1 VLRDA
6 VDLFERKI
14 QLMERK
20 GYFEGFEHRRDAVD
34 RLLPTIRAAADPITR
49 ELYLS
54 LASERTKISKEV
66 LQRELAERAIRPS
79 AGSDA
84 GRPPTQS
91 GAPTP
96 PSVRVHTGPEV
107 QLLKAMFAAPEW
119 IDRARSEVDPALF
132 RSARLREVY
141 EALLRSDLGTA
152 QLPEPLSPEAQT
164 AWTRLKEASQSL
176 GGSDQAVTFDWASQI
191 LRARPEYEKIPS
203 ISDPGEKRQRRNELQ
218 RLYPEADRWYSV
230 VRGVRPAN
238 RLKGS

>member
-1 VLRDA
+1 
-6 VDLFERKI
+6 
-14 QLMERK
+14 
-20 GYFEGFEHRRDAVD
+20 
-34 RLLPTIRAAADPITR
+34 
-49 ELYLS
+49 
-54 LASERTKISKEV
+54 
-66 LQRELAERAIRPS
+66 
-79 AGSDA
+79 
-84 GRPPTQS
+84 
-91 GAPTP
+91 
-96 PSVRVHTGPEV
+96 
-107 QLLKAMFAAPEW
+107 MFAAPEW

-176 GGSDQAVTFDWASQI
+176 GGSDQAGTFERASQI